1 MSGTV
6 LREPVKFVSA
16 NQVSE
21 RWDLWPEMASSVQQI
36 VGGYCLLDES
46 VRSVRAKLGTSI
58 AI

>member
-16 NQVSE
+16 NPVSE
-21 RWDLWPEMASSVQQI
+21 RWELWPEMASPGQQI

-46 VRSVRAKLGTSI
+46 VRPVRPKLGTSI